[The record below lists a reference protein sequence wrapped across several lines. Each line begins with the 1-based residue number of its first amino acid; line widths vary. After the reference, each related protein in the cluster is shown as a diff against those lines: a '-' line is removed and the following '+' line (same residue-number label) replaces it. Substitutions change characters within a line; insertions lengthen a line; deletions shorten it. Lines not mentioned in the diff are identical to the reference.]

1 MESTDSGRVDF
12 IEGPQRIHRQRS
24 SAAEEAEEN
33 VQAPMQQRKRGRCAR
48 AASAVR
54 SRLHSVAGSAKTRM
68 HRSWAK
74 WNTRSKPQDCSD
86 EAHAEEMQTETV
98 DSDDCVDDRKRSDDD
113 DEEELSPTCN
123 HCVGLFSFF
132 RINVVCAGCDASV
145 CRSCAV
151 PTEERPTTYKCL
163 VCAKIEHYEQ
173 QLAKAYFPMS
183 ATWGKYQGIP
193 AAIYR
198 QWFCAKPA
206 ATVCLSE
213 SRRRSKSMAS
223 LALRHVL
230 HSQDWKALC
239 TQLCQQLQV
248 KTCCVTL
255 ADKDQD
261 LILATAGSMLPFSCF
276 PSEIGMCEYTLSSPD
291 QQLVLAD
298 VVQNA
303 SYRHNPMLVATKAAF
318 YFGTSICLHGVAIGT
333 LVVMDVKPRP
343 EPFDEAG
350 MTAIEQTCESI
361 GDRLA
366 VFVKRPVQSFG
377 ARVIT
382 KATQRYSRMSIY

>member
-1 MESTDSGRVDF
+1 MQPASECVDP
-12 IEGPQRIHRQRS
+12 IEEGLQRLNGQCV
-24 SAAEEAEEN
+24 AAVEN
-33 VQAPMQQRKRGRCAR
+33 TGEDAHAPTQQRKRGRCAQT
-48 AASAVR
+48 ASAVR
-54 SRLHSVAGSAKTRM
+54 SRLHSVAGTAKTRI
-68 HRSWAK
+68 HRSWAQ
-74 WNTRSKPQDCSD
+74 WRTRSKSQASSD
-86 EAHAEEMQTETV
+86 KAHAHTETA
-98 DSDDCVDDRKRSDDD
+98 DSDDCVGGRIDDD
-113 DEEELSPTCN
+113 EELSPTCN
-123 HCVGLFSFF
+123 HCVSLFSRF
-132 RINVVCAGCDASV
+132 RINVVCTGCDASV

-151 PTEERPTTYKCL
+151 PTEGRPTTYKCL
-163 VCAKIEHYEQ
+163 ICAKIERYEQ

-183 ATWGKYQGIP
+183 ATWGKYQGLP

-198 QWFCAKPA
+198 QWFCAKPVA
-206 ATVCLSE
+206 VACSSE

-248 KTCCVTL
+248 KTCFVTL
-255 ADKDQD
+255 ADTDQD
-261 LILATAGSMLPFSCF
+261 LILTTAGSMLPFSCF

-298 VVQNA
+298 VAQNA
-303 SYRHNPMLVATKAAF
+303 SYRHNPMLVVTKAAF

-333 LVVMDVKPRP
+333 LVLLDVRPRL

-350 MTAIEQTCESI
+350 MAAIEQTCESI

-377 ARVIT
+377 VRMIT
-382 KATQRYSRMSIY
+382 KAAQKYSRMSIY